1 MFFEDLRIKDWVLV
15 GKQPEHVVG
24 LNILGG
30 ETVSTLRPF
39 MSCSA
44 WHTPGKIKPIPLT
57 EVFLLNVGFVQLPSG
72 VSLVKRFEIEDKEN
86 GSKARIWYHPDNII
100 EIRAEHE
107 QIIIFK
113 TISSV
118 NGLQHVL
125 CDVGFDLED
134 EFFSAILKIKEPVE
148 DETEH

>member
-1 MFFEDLRIKDWVLV
+1 MFFEDLRVNDWVLV
-15 GKQPEHVVG
+15 NKEPVHVVG

-30 ETVSTLRPF
+30 ETVTTLRSF
-39 MSCSA
+39 MSGSR
-44 WHTPGKIKPIPLT
+44 WYTPNKIKPIPLT
-57 EVFLLNVGFVQLPSG
+57 EDILLNIGFKQLPSG

-107 QIIIFK
+107 QILIFK

-125 CDVGFDLED
+125 SDVGFVLED
-134 EFFSAILKIKEPVE
+134 QYFSAILKIKEPVE